1 MKFKYFTIA
10 LAAGALAAVLGSPQ
24 IADARGG
31 GGGGHGGGFGGG
43 GRGGLAEATSA
54 ECYARR
60 PCRSVGM
67 GMHGMGAHGMGMR
80 GMGMRGP
87 GAMSFSHSGMGH
99 RSFGAVHGSRFHGQN
114 FHAGVSHFGTR
125 NFNRSFS
132 AAHGSTGI
140 HRVTPGNISHRAV
153 GVAAIHG
160 NAMAARNFNRLASNS
175 SVRAAALTRPNAF
188 FNNRFGGRGFHGGWR
203 DRYGHWYGY
212 RWGGAVFW
220 PYWFGDYFSY
230 AFWPDDYYD
239 TYWGYGPDAIMWG
252 AFWPYGEFPYD
263 DANAYDSAYN
273 GEIYSPY
280 RRRAPAAPAA
290 DAAVAS
296 GTCSGFAPGVNELP
310 IQELEKVV
318 DGDEA
323 QRTALNDVKA
333 ATVKAS
339 EILKQSCSSETPL
352 TPVSRLDAM
361 QRRLQAMAEANEVVK
376 GPLEHLY
383 GALSDVQKQR
393 LQTLAHP
400 NVRRVQTARA
410 KDVNISELCTSQA
423 GFTNVPAEH
432 IASSIEL
439 TDAQK
444 EELEKLKAASARA
457 SDGLKASCPAAVPD
471 TLDGRLDAAQQR
483 VTALITAVDTVRPAV
498 RDFYASLTDEQK
510 AALSIQPGEKQTANN
525 RG

>member
-1 MKFKYFTIA
+1 MKLKYFTIA

-31 GGGGHGGGFGGG
+31 GGGGGHGGGFGGG
-43 GRGGLAEATSA
+43 RGGFGGGHVGGMGGMGAAGMRA
-54 ECYARR
+54 
-60 PCRSVGM
+60 PMGMHGM
-67 GMHGMGAHGMGMR
+67 GMHGMGMH
-80 GMGMRGP
+80 GP

-99 RSFGAVHGSRFHGQN
+99 RSFGAVHGSRFHGQS

-132 AAHGSTGI
+132 AVHGSTGI
-140 HRVTPGNISHRAV
+140 HRVMPGNISHRAV

-160 NAMAARNFNRLASNS
+160 NAIAARNFNRLASNS

-203 DRYGHWYGY
+203 DGYGHWYGY

-273 GEIYSPY
+273 GEIYRPY

-318 DGDEA
+318 DGDEE

-339 EILKQSCSSETPL
+339 DILKQSCSSETPL

-393 LQTLAHP
+393 LGTLAHP

>member
-1 MKFKYFTIA
+1 MKFKYFTMA
-10 LAAGALAAVLGSPQ
+10 LAAGALAAMLGSPD
-24 IADARGG
+24 IADAR

-43 GRGGLAEATSA
+43 GRGGFGGGHFGGM
-54 ECYARR
+54 RMG
-60 PCRSVGM
+60 GM
-67 GMHGMGAHGMGMR
+67 GMH

-87 GAMSFSHSGMGH
+87 GAMSFSHSGMGY
-99 RSFGAVHGSRFHGQN
+99 RSFGAAHGSRFYGQS
-114 FHAGVSHFGTR
+114 FHAGAGHFGTR
-125 NFNRSFS
+125 GFNRSFS
-132 AAHGSTGI
+132 APHTGI
-140 HRVTPGNISHRAV
+140 NRVTTGNISNRAV
-153 GVAAIHG
+153 GAAAVQR
-160 NAMAARNFNRLASNS
+160 NAIATRNFGRLASNS

-188 FNNRFGGRGFHGGWR
+188 FNNRFGGRGFYGGWR
-203 DRYGHWYGY
+203 DGYGRWYGY
-212 RWGGAVFW
+212 RWWGAVFW

-230 AFWPDDYYD
+230 AFWPYDYYD
-239 TYWGYGPDAIMWG
+239 TFWGYGPDAIMWG

-263 DANAYDSAYN
+263 DAYAYDSAYN
-273 GEIYSPY
+273 GEIYRPY
-280 RRRAPAAPAA
+280 RRHAPAAPAA
-290 DAAVAS
+290 DTAVAS

-318 DGDEA
+318 DGDEE

-333 ATVKAS
+333 ATIKAS
-339 EILKQSCSSETPL
+339 DILKQSCSSETPL

-376 GPLEHLY
+376 APLERLY

-393 LQTLAHP
+393 LETLAHP
-400 NVRRVQTARA
+400 NVRRAQTARA

-510 AALSIQPGEKQTANN
+510 AALSIQRGEKQTANN